1 VRKILWFRFKLL
13 NKLRHFHVGI
23 AMRFLKWE
31 REVLEQSIP
40 QLIVGSKVQKLPHK
54 TLEVHMLVGDRTWH
68 MALWAAK
75 SFQWS
80 TGFCWDFVF
89 QDDGSLSQVQ
99 ILEMKRMFPAAV
111 VRTRAEADAEM
122 ERKLAGRPA
131 CLNARKKHFMFLK
144 MFDPYFHSN
153 RDRYLLL
160 DSDVLFFQKP
170 REISDWSEDK
180 NPGFLFD
187 PDVKDSYS
195 IPASEL
201 EAFFGVNMFRRAN
214 AGLALIPRAGV
225 NLDVVEEY
233 LLRFEKQSVHDL
245 WLEQTAY
252 ALLASKW
259 GGVAALLPDTY
270 EISFGAERQKGC
282 VARHYV
288 GTHDSRPHFFREGVI
303 TLARE
308 LL

>member
-1 VRKILWFRFKLL
+1 MRKTLCFRFKLL
-13 NKLRHFHVGI
+13 NRLRHFHVGM

-31 REVLEQSIP
+31 REVLEQKIP
-40 QLIVGSKVQKLPHK
+40 HLIVGSGVQNLPHK
-54 TLEVHMLVGDRTWH
+54 PLEVHMLVGNRTWL

-75 SFQWS
+75 SFQWA
-80 TGFCWDFVF
+80 TGFLWDFVF
-89 QDDGSLSQVQ
+89 QDDGSLRQVQ
-99 ILEMKRMFPAAV
+99 IEELKRMFPAAV
-111 VRTRAEADAEM
+111 VRAKAEADAEM
-122 ERKLAGRPA
+122 EWKLAGRPA
-131 CLNARKKHFMFLK
+131 CLNARSKHVMFLK
-144 MFDPYFHSN
+144 MFDPYFHSS

-170 REISDWSEDK
+170 QEILDWSEDK

-195 IPASEL
+195 IPANEL
-201 EAFFGVNMFRRAN
+201 EAFFGVNILRRAN

-225 NLDVVEEY
+225 DLDVVEEY
-233 LLRFEKQSVHDL
+233 LVRFEQQSVHNL

-252 ALLASKW
+252 VLLASKW
-259 GGVAALLPDTY
+259 AGSAGLLPESY
-270 EISFGAERQKGC
+270 EMSFEPCRQKGC

-303 TLARE
+303 SLARE